1 MPTFY
6 AVGNTIIDIFIKVA
20 KLPKNMTIDKPTF
33 FKQEQLTALVKE
45 LTINGKNTITRT
57 TGGVAT
63 NIIKTTAKLGSRSFY
78 SSSIAN
84 DENGQFFENEM
95 KKLGVFCFLDYKK
108 QNTGQYLTI
117 VGPADKDGKPVCAPA
132 YTFSEDDKITSALL
146 RIPYLINSDAVIMEG
161 ITIYNT
167 ELWDKVFSTCADCK
181 KPLVI
186 ALIAPPDIL
195 SLVADYVIKYIDKI
209 PMILAANKRESD
221 CFQEILKSKGYS
233 YQKFIENSD
242 PSISPLFLELRN
254 EQGSAAWFENSF
266 IEIPLPK
273 TQVTDYTGSGEA
285 FIGAFITRWFSISNQ
300 LHDKR
305 KNSKTLSECLTFAN
319 EKMLQ
324 ALTSYGCNI

>member
-1 MPTFY
+1 
-6 AVGNTIIDIFIKVA
+6 
-20 KLPKNMTIDKPTF
+20 
-33 FKQEQLTALVKE
+33 
-45 LTINGKNTITRT
+45 
-57 TGGVAT
+57 
-63 NIIKTTAKLGSRSFY
+63 
-78 SSSIAN
+78 
-84 DENGQFFENEM
+84 
-95 KKLGVFCFLDYKK
+95 
-108 QNTGQYLTI
+108 
-117 VGPADKDGKPVCAPA
+117 
-132 YTFSEDDKITSALL
+132 
-146 RIPYLINSDAVIMEG
+146 
-161 ITIYNT
+161 
-167 ELWDKVFSTCADCK
+167 
-181 KPLVI
+181 
-186 ALIAPPDIL
+186 
-195 SLVADYVIKYIDKI
+195 
-209 PMILAANKRESD
+209 MILAANKRESD